1 MRLNNAKKIIP
12 EDFSEKDYD
21 LVRRLADAL
30 NPFIFGVFTAISKQI
45 TLYENLKAQ
54 TFTVSLE
61 AGESTKD
68 LRYELNERPNAV
80 FIGNALYSDS
90 TQVAEAITVSW
101 VIVSGNLQVKFL
113 GLNASKKYKITLI
126 AQV

>member
-1 MRLNNAKKIIP
+1 MRLNSAKKIIP

-30 NPFIFGVFTAISKQI
+30 NPFIFSVFTAISKQI

-54 TFTVSLE
+54 TFSITLD
-61 AGESTKD
+61 AGESTKEV
-68 LRYELNERPNAV
+68 RYELNEKPNAV
-80 FIGNALYSDS
+80 YIGNALYSDS

-101 VIVSGNLQVKFL
+101 LITTGNLQVKFL